1 MKNFFWRKTLVST
14 FLKGT
19 MSTWKLPPTV
29 VNTNSYPVKLLDFS
43 DIVGETLKQ
52 KHKVTNKGE
61 NVRLVSDFSTTFY
74 NHRK

>member
-61 NVRLVSDFSTTFY
+61 NVRLVSDFF
-74 NHRK
+74 NNIL